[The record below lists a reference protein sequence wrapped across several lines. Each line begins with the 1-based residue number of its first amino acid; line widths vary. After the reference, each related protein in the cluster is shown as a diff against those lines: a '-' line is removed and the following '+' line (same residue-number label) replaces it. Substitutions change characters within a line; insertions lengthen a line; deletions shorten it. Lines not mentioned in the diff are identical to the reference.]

1 MLNMCLGQPGVSIA
15 RPSQQGRV
23 VLTDLVPEM
32 LDIAARRT
40 RARGLA
46 SIETAMRRADDLPF
60 NDTTFDCV
68 ARALDTRS
76 SDMAKA
82 TAEFALTLSV
92 GRARATP

>member
-1 MLNMCLGQPGVSIA
+1 MSIA
-15 RPSQQGRV
+15 RRSRQGRV

-46 SIETAMRRADDLPF
+46 SIERAMRRADDLPF

-68 ARALDTRS
+68 AMGFGYT
-76 SDMAKA
+76 
-82 TAEFALTLSV
+82 FF
-92 GRARATP
+92 